1 MYKDQPLAYDI
12 KGQENK
18 VLKLKNVLYDIN

>member
-1 MYKDQPLAYDI
+1 MYKDQPLGYDI

-18 VLKLKNVLYDIN
+18 VLKLKNVLYDIK